1 LLKKTHLGVHW
12 LRQTRANALL
22 REFNSFKFKD
32 RESVDEFGIHIT
44 DVTNQLTIL
53 DNGYIEPEII
63 HKFL

>member
-1 LLKKTHLGVHW
+1 MLKKTHLGIHW

-44 DVTNQLTIL
+44 DVTNQLTSSTTAT
-53 DNGYIEPEII
+53 
-63 HKFL
+63 